1 MSEQPTASL
10 YSRLGGYDAF
20 AALNGALFDRL
31 TEDPELGR
39 FWKHR
44 SADSIIR
51 EKQLAL
57 EYLTAKTGGPSS
69 YIGRSLVVTHK
80 GMGITVRDWEL
91 FIEHVNFLLDQF
103 QIPDPE
109 RAEALAVIENTR
121 AEIVDK

>member
-1 MSEQPTASL
+1 MSDQTPASL
-10 YSRLGGYDAF
+10 YMRLGGYDAF

-31 TEDPELGR
+31 TEDPVLGR

-44 SADSIIR
+44 SVDSIIR

-80 GMGITVRDWEL
+80 GMGITARDWEL
-91 FIEHVNFLLDQF
+91 FIGHLKVLLDQF
-103 QIPDPE
+103 QVPEPE